1 MALMLFGLAKWIIS
15 AIARIGAVFGKQEF
29 ASIRLEKRKM
39 IGISEVTENI
49 IAQLA
54 KKIVPPNVKDFAKDV
69 GISLKELKEQLALL
83 EIYYVAKFHHA
94 PLKNTIHK
102 MEKFGEVVQ
111 EGGLKKFLNAK
122 EKSKK
127 MPRFFDTEIRE
138 LYNKKYLKVF
148 IRDLTRI
155 NEVQAFLEG
164 LHCTRNVNISSS
176 TSRSSPSQ
184 NLTVYPSLVYDIEEV
199 QREVTVALESY
210 FAGSPVDPNF
220 VEEGISSISET
231 AYSQIIDYIN
241 LLGRNLERS
250 RELRVNFDEERSRDY
265 FLPFLNSISRRHV
278 ATGETFNGVGRTDIL
293 IQNEKGE
300 NVFIA
305 ECKIWRGQQQFTN
318 AINQLLD
325 RYVNWRDEK
334 VALMIFNKTTQ
345 NFTEVIE
352 RAKEAMET
360 HPNFQR
366 FVSERNNTS
375 FSYGFQHPEDENR
388 TIKIELMLF
397 NFT

>member
-1 MALMLFGLAKWIIS
+1 MT
-15 AIARIGAVFGKQEF
+15 E
-29 ASIRLEKRKM
+29 
-39 IGISEVTENI
+39 ISEITEKI

-54 KKIVPPNVKDFAKDV
+54 KKVVPPKVKDFAKEI
-69 GISLKELKEQLALL
+69 GISLKELNEQLALL

-94 PLKNTIHK
+94 PMKNTVQK

-111 EGGLKKFLNAK
+111 AGGLKKSLNLNQIN
-122 EKSKK
+122 K
-127 MPRFFDTEIRE
+127 MPRTFDTEIRE
-138 LYNKKYLKVF
+138 VYNNQYLKVF

-164 LHCTRNVNISSS
+164 LNCTRNVNITTS
-176 TSRSSPSQ
+176 TSRNSPPQ
-184 NLTVYPSLVYDIEEV
+184 NLTVYPSRVYDIEEV

-210 FAGSPVDPNF
+210 FAGSPVDPDF

-250 RELRVNFDEERSRDY
+250 RDLRVNFDEERSRDY
-265 FLPFLNSISRRHV
+265 FLPFLNSISRNHV
-278 ATGETFNGVGRTDIL
+278 ATGETFNGIGRTDIL
-293 IQNEKGE
+293 IQNENGE

-305 ECKIWRGQQQFTN
+305 ECKIWRGQAQFTE

-334 VALMIFNKTTQ
+334 VALMIFNKTNQ

-352 RAKEAMET
+352 RAKEAMEN
-360 HPNFQR
+360 HPNFQS
-366 FVSERNNTS
+366 FIQERNNTS
-375 FSYGFQHPEDENR
+375 YSYLFSHPEDENR

-397 NFT
+397 DFT